1 MIVIE
6 QAIYGEKQGITSGHD
21 LLAASEEKNEL
32 FKRFSGYTD
41 LADRP
46 EGGVLQASV
55 VRGLFVED
63 HFLLIKT
70 FPDSEMLRSGRVFA
84 HTLFIKKEDLSKLKG
99 IADLFRFHLSSIDKE
114 ADMASI
120 EYTPIDIEPSSSMPG
135 KPEMAAV
142 NALLANQ
149 RVVWL
154 SEEGYWEWLERIWI
168 RIPIETKMKLRIGA
182 AFNPQ
187 RLKTDAINILF
198 VPGDSKSLWAKH
210 SIEVIDST
218 SIDSHQSAAANWLV
232 GSGTKESEFQQL
244 LDDFSPKINSLSLLK
259 SLQDYGK
266 VYHTLDQA
274 PKLGPMLAFAN
285 FITLVN
291 FNAGSGLKG
300 KGRLLTAI
308 INAIPQATVTQIT
321 ALIHQTWKGFPNAI
335 EKVSDA
341 LKHWLTNNLFSK
353 GKAQESGGIVMKAL
367 QSDKSNWWTETILS
381 YIQER
386 LKKWQIADAPIIWHW
401 IIEKP
406 ELAARHA
413 HWLPENVETD
423 LAKALPE
430 LKKPVADLVLKMA
443 KEKHWLL
450 IHAKT
455 VIQVH
460 SPIQATDAQL
470 EIDTDNNHFIAL
482 SALSDVIK
490 EKQFV
495 QIAADRNDQRL
506 HEIAGKKI
514 ANNARLVMSID
525 ILKLGGQICWGAS
538 IKHGGALWVGFKA
551 PEKELF
557 KILDHLISGN
567 DFDGNLLATIGESDV
582 NDLTHYPKRSQ
593 IWAAIPENARQS
605 FLSST
610 SKSILNAY
618 LLGSVTVDEIER
630 PISEMITSDSFQS
643 QFLNEKKADL
653 ESVLK
658 LYDGFTGLNDG
669 FLADYIT
676 YYSKHISADE
686 ATRLGTLVKSN
697 GFKNSAKRI
706 YDKSRLNDS
715 FKPAYEECSSL
726 VDHGLFDFLKRKQSN
741 YSETKNENFSMSDIL
756 IITAT
761 DTETSAVLEKAKEKF
776 SREAEVSMKG
786 EHAVSF
792 LGVMNAFRIWHAQ
805 CEAGSGGPAGS
816 QAIATDLIVEFDPKY
831 VLMPGIAFGLNQKKE
846 KIGDILVSTHV
857 RSYEKQRIGKKKRI
871 NRGEKVPAS
880 SSLVSALRTVKQKWK
895 KADMH
900 FGIILSGEKL
910 VDNPKF
916 VDQLKRIE
924 PESIGG
930 EMEGAGLYAAAHR
943 KKVDWILFK
952 SIVDWGMGKT
962 DEHQSDSSNYASE
975 VLFEALEVITK

>member
-1 MIVIE
+1 MTIIE
-6 QAIYGEKQGITSGHD
+6 QAIYGERQGITSGHD
-21 LLAASEEKNEL
+21 LLAASQNKNEL
-32 FKRFSGYTD
+32 FKRVSGYTD

-46 EGGVLQASV
+46 EGGILRTPV
-55 VRGLFVED
+55 VRGFFLSD
-63 HFLLIKT
+63 HFMLVKT
-70 FPDSEMLRSGRVFA
+70 FPDSETLRAGRVFA
-84 HTLFIKKEDLSKLKG
+84 HALFVKKADLSKVKDITDLLK
-99 IADLFRFHLSSIDKE
+99 LHLSVIDKD
-114 ADMASI
+114 AKMVSI
-120 EYTPIDIEPSSSMPG
+120 EYAPMDTKTSSRLPNQQEIEG
-135 KPEMAAV
+135 I
-142 NALLANQ
+142 NALFIHE
-149 RVVWL
+149 RVIWL
-154 SEEGYWEWLERIWI
+154 SEEGYWEWLKRIWP
-168 RIPIETKMKLRIGA
+168 RIPIETKMNLRIGA

-187 RLKTDAINILF
+187 RLNNDLVNIVF
-198 VPGDSKSLWAKH
+198 VPADSKSLWARH
-210 SIEVIDST
+210 SIEVVDSST
-218 SIDSHQSAAANWLV
+218 VDMPQSSAANWLA
-232 GSGTKESEFQQL
+232 GNISEI
-244 LDDFSPKINSLSLLK
+244 DDFQTLIDDFKPNINSLSVLK
-259 SLQDYGK
+259 RLQDNGK
-266 VYHTLDQA
+266 VYHTLDNA

-291 FNAGSGLKG
+291 PNASSGQKG
-300 KGRLLTAI
+300 KERLFTAI
-308 INAIPQATVTQIT
+308 LNAIHHATAPQIV
-321 ALIHQTWKGFPNAI
+321 ALVHQTWKGFPNAI
-335 EKVSDA
+335 KRMSAVLNDWSAKHLVSQESGELVLKA
-341 LKHWLTNNLFSK
+341 LKH
-353 GKAQESGGIVMKAL
+353 
-367 QSDKSNWWTETILS
+367 DKSNWWTETVLTFIKKRLIHWQTGDARIIWSWLVNHRELISKHRLWLPDSVETELS
-381 YIQER
+381 R
-386 LKKWQIADAPIIWHW
+386 ALPKLKKQIA
-401 IIEKP
+401 E
-406 ELAARHA
+406 
-413 HWLPENVETD
+413 
-423 LAKALPE
+423 
-430 LKKPVADLVLKMA
+430 LVLKMTL
-443 KEKHWLL
+443 EKKWLL

-455 VIQVH
+455 VLLVN
-460 SPIQATDAQL
+460 SPAESIEAQL
-470 EIDTDNNHFIAL
+470 AIDTDSDHFIAL
-482 SALSDVIK
+482 KALAEAIK
-490 EKQFV
+490 ESQFV
-495 QIAADRNDQRL
+495 AIASVNNDKRL
-506 HEIAGKKI
+506 HEIAAGMIAKKAVLI
-514 ANNARLVMSID
+514 RNID
-525 ILKLGGQICWGAS
+525 ITQDEGQICWKLS
-538 IKHGGALWVGFKA
+538 IKKGGELWAGFKD
-551 PEKELF
+551 PEKQLF
-557 KILDHLISGN
+557 KIMDHLHAGN
-567 DFDGNLLATIGESDV
+567 DFDEDLLITIGKSSVNDLANYSGRNQIWGVLSNNVRLSFLLAT
-582 NDLTHYPKRSQ
+582 
-593 IWAAIPENARQS
+593 
-605 FLSST
+605 
-610 SKSILNAY
+610 SKSLLNKY
-618 LLGSVTVDEIER
+618 LLGEITIQEIEK
-630 PISEMITSDSFQS
+630 PVSETIKSDTFQS

-658 LYDGFTGLNDG
+658 LYEGFTGLNDG

-676 YYSKHISADE
+676 YYSKLISADE

-697 GFKNSAKRI
+697 GFKNSAKKI
-706 YDKSRLNDS
+706 YEKSRLNDS

-726 VDHGLFDFLKRKQSN
+726 VDHGLFDFFKRKQSS
-741 YSETKNENFSMSDIL
+741 YSETQNENLPMSDIL

-761 DTETSAVLEKAKEKF
+761 DTETSAVLEKANEKF

-857 RSYEKQRIGKKKRI
+857 RSYEKQRIGQKKTI